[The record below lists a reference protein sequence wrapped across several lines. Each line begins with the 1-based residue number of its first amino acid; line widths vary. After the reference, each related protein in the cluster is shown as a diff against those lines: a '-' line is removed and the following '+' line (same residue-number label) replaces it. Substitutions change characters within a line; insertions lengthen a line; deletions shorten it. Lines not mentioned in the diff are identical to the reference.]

1 MSPGLVCGHR
11 PTHCAGLPLHVCPRP
26 VEMPGPGAQCPG
38 LHMELP
44 SRCKAHGGVAGPA
57 CLPLALRSS
66 THAHLLARPGVPDHS
81 LLMAHSCT
89 CSSFWPSCLLPH
101 PSYLASFLLQ
111 KRTAIPDLHTFP
123 THTGPS
129 RKTSALSCYHLLFQ
143 GGSCSSPTLLH
154 RQFRSGMSP
163 SHQYTSVR

>member
-1 MSPGLVCGHR
+1 MPWPCPTVVKKPVVSWSSVWTSSDPLCWSP
-11 PTHCAGLPLHVCPRP
+11 PPRLSP
-26 VEMPGPGAQCPG
+26 PCRNAWAWGAVSWTSYGAVFTLQ
-38 LHMELP
+38 
-44 SRCKAHGGVAGPA
+44 SSWRCCWS

-111 KRTAIPDLHTFP
+111 KRTAVPDLHTFP

-129 RKTSALSCYHLLFQ
+129 RKTSALSGYHLLLQ
-143 GGSCSSPTLLH
+143 
-154 RQFRSGMSP
+154 
-163 SHQYTSVR
+163 